1 MLHALKVGFWFGI
14 CLLFSSLSSA
24 QTVKLATGEWAPFQS
39 ATLKN
44 DGYVSQII
52 VEAFAEEGYDVE
64 LIYMPWKR
72 AMEEAKQGR
81 VDGTFLWGKSE
92 ERSKHFSYTAPV
104 VTLTNVLF
112 QRTDNP
118 ITWNKPEELK
128 AYKIGGIDGFSYGIE
143 KWEEQGFIKLER
155 IFVAENNYKKLAL
168 GRLDFVIEDRDV
180 GMAIIHRIGLQG
192 KITENNQPVNNR
204 SYYILMPT
212 DSPRT
217 KQLINTF
224 NRGFSKVVED
234 GRYEAYREASI
245 RGEYKL
251 K

>member
-1 MLHALKVGFWFGI
+1 M
-14 CLLFSSLSSA
+14 
-24 QTVKLATGEWAPFQS
+24 
-39 ATLKN
+39 
-44 DGYVSQII
+44 
-52 VEAFAEEGYDVE
+52 
-64 LIYMPWKR
+64 
-72 AMEEAKQGR
+72 
-81 VDGTFLWGKSE
+81 
-92 ERSKHFSYTAPV
+92 
-104 VTLTNVLF
+104 
-112 QRTDNP
+112 
-118 ITWNKPEELK
+118 
-128 AYKIGGIDGFSYGIE
+128 
-143 KWEEQGFIKLER
+143 
-155 IFVAENNYKKLAL
+155 
-168 GRLDFVIEDRDV
+168 IEDRDV